1 MYDVFPVFR
10 SFRAHI
16 SVLRSESS
24 LCSNILSN
32 FHDRPIDF
40 SLHFYKTSPGSFV
53 LSKQKATSL
62 IHKLIAL
69 NDHSWILFTEFFSL
83 FLSDSPQLTAGALM
97 KRYSSPWSSYQPL
110 SFPLGWYFS
119 IIGPF
124 AAYRFH
130 GLPRLYQLDPCLQC
144 TLPLSVR
151 QRRVEIFCAKH
162 IRTFI

>member
-1 MYDVFPVFR
+1 MM
-10 SFRAHI
+10 SFRYSDPSARTSQYYVPNRP
-16 SVLRSESS
+16 SVLISYH
-24 LCSNILSN
+24 N

-97 KRYSSPWSSYQPL
+97 KRYSSP
-110 SFPLGWYFS
+110 
-119 IIGPF
+119 
-124 AAYRFH
+124 
-130 GLPRLYQLDPCLQC
+130 
-144 TLPLSVR
+144 
-151 QRRVEIFCAKH
+151 
-162 IRTFI
+162 